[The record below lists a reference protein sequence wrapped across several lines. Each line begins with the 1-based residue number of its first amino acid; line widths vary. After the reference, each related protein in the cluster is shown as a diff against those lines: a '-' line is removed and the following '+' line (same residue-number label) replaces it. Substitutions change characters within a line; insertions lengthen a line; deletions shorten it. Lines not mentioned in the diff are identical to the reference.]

1 VIQSPDRPIRRVDF
15 GAQEPSSQTRFIAD
29 WVADSRDNRGLPFA
43 ILDKRAARVFV
54 FDRSAQFVGS
64 SLVLL
69 GSAAGDESVAG
80 IGDRPLSQIKSEER
94 TTPAGRFVSEPG
106 HDATGEDVVWVDYES
121 AVAMHRVRVVDPK
134 ERRFERIATPT
145 AEDKRISNGCINVP
159 VAFFD
164 TVVAPNLGR
173 TRAVVYVL
181 PEIKGLAQVF
191 EGSYDVNTREGSATT
206 PASNA
211 RGVDR
216 TMVMSRPADSTL

>member
-1 VIQSPDRPIRRVDF
+1 MSW
-15 GAQEPSSQTRFIAD
+15 D
-29 WVADSRDNRGLPFA
+29 WQYAWEVLPQL
-43 ILDKRAARVFV
+43 LDKRAARVFV

-80 IGDRPLSQIKSEER
+80 IGDRPLSQIKSQER

-164 TVVAPNLGR
+164 TVVAPNGQ
-173 TRAVVYVL
+173 
-181 PEIKGLAQVF
+181 P
-191 EGSYDVNTREGSATT
+191 
-206 PASNA
+206 
-211 RGVDR
+211 
-216 TMVMSRPADSTL
+216 